1 MPISLPVKA
10 RGRAAEH
17 LGRQAEEKVADFLQ
31 QKGYEILARRL
42 QTGAGEIDLVVGNT
56 RTLVFVEVKA
66 RTNLADASYAL
77 LPRQQVRLL
86 RAAEAA
92 MAHHAEWARPET
104 RFDVALV
111 AQDDIMI
118 IENALWLS

>member
-1 MPISLPVKA
+1 M
-10 RGRAAEH
+10 
-17 LGRQAEEKVADFLQ
+17 ADFLQ
-31 QKGYEILARRL
+31 RKGYEILARRL
-42 QTGAGEIDLVVGNT
+42 QTGAGEIDLVVGNS
-56 RTLVFVEVKA
+56 RSLVFVEVKA
-66 RTNLADASYAL
+66 RANLVDASYAL

-92 MAHHAEWARPET
+92 LGYHPDWSRPET

-111 AQDDIMI
+111 AQDEIRM